1 MVDDTLIKAREASC
15 LLDIAPQEY
24 TKMDQGDSW
33 TDKNSQIVKNRVRE
47 EKTSLYVGLQPS
59 LLSSP
64 AQIEHLVIAYLQI

>member
-1 MVDDTLIKAREASC
+1 
-15 LLDIAPQEY
+15 
-24 TKMDQGDSW
+24 MDQGDSW